1 MWRSEVA
8 NRAQSSLNTATHR
21 LWSLSVAEDPSF
33 SRTQS
38 GQALAGVYVSAQFP
52 QQDIER
58 AFPIEPIAT
67 GGFGA
72 EKGTAPGARGPL
84 PITFTSTW
92 HARDNLDFGLEQIEQ
107 NLIRFTE
114 KVPELG
120 RPPLLLFQ
128 WSHIAAKVWLTSC
141 SPKWEAGTHIT
152 GAKRRLTV
160 TLTLT
165 VAVERPI
172 DETRQGDKP
181 STIYHV
187 LRAGETAEHLALWH
201 LGDPGR
207 GPLIRRDPAN
217 VGLTW
222 EPGDRVRIL
231 PRHNPDMMGEVKP
244 AAPCFGPGWE
254 IVLDR
259 IAAERAGS

>member
-1 MWRSEVA
+1 MRGEMTI
-8 NRAQSSLNTATHR
+8 RASAALNAVSHR
-21 LWSLSVAEDPSF
+21 LWNLSVAEDPSF
-33 SRTQS
+33 AKTQS
-38 GQALAGVYVSAQFP
+38 GQALAGVSVTAQFP
-52 QQDIER
+52 QQDLER
-58 AFPIEPIAT
+58 AFPIEPVVT

-72 EKGTAPGARGPL
+72 EKGTAPGARGPRT
-84 PITFTSTW
+84 ITFTSAFN
-92 HARDNLDFGLEQIEQ
+92 ARDNLDFGLEQIEQ

-128 WSHIAAKVWLTSC
+128 WSHIAEKVWLTGC
-141 SPKWEAGTHIT
+141 SPKWEGGTHIT
-152 GAKRRLTV
+152 GAKRRLSV

-181 STIYHV
+181 STFYHV
-187 LRAGETAEHLALWH
+187 LRAGETAEHLALWY

-217 VGLTW
+217 VGLPW

-244 AAPCFGPGWE
+244 AAPCFGDGWE
-254 IVLDR
+254 TVLDR
-259 IAAERAGS
+259 IAAERVGD